1 MPTFAG
7 AVPTYWAVVDQE
19 GRLVFPADLTRRYG
33 LSPGAE
39 VRIDEETNGLRLHRP
54 VTSLAKI
61 YVEPTNLCN
70 LKCRT
75 CVRNAWEESLGRMT
89 EEIFTRIIEDVKN
102 LLHPPTIFFGG
113 LGEPLF
119 HPQIVEMVAR
129 AKNTGCRVEMI
140 TNGTLLEPPIS
151 TGLVKAGLDLL
162 WVSLDGATPESYADV
177 RLGAALPQIINNIE
191 NFHTLRR
198 TNDDKKPEIGIAFVA
213 MKRNIGELPAVLRLC
228 TRLRAS
234 RISITNVIPYTEEL
248 CGQVLYSRVL
258 DEISY
263 APSPLVPNL
272 DLPRIDANEA
282 TREALHYI
290 RRGGYNLSYNGDYNG
305 KGIDRC
311 PFIERGATAIAWD
324 GSLSPC
330 LPLMHDHD
338 GFLDERLR
346 HSRRYLI
353 GNLSKYRLDELWE
366 LPDYQDF
373 RRRVQEFDFSPCTIC
388 GGCDLSETNEEDCY
402 GNTFPTCGGCL
413 WAQSVIQC
421 P

>member
-1 MPTFAG
+1 MNEA
-7 AVPTYWAVVDQE
+7 
-19 GRLVFPADLTRRYG
+19 
-33 LSPGAE
+33 
-39 VRIDEETNGLRLHRP
+39 
-54 VTSLAKI
+54 
-61 YVEPTNLCN
+61 
-70 LKCRT
+70 
-75 CVRNAWEESLGRMT
+75 
-89 EEIFTRIIEDVKN
+89 IFTRIHEDIRNIE
-102 LLHPPTIFFGG
+102 PPPSIFFGG

-129 AKNTGCRVEMI
+129 AKHAGCRVELI
-140 TNGTLLEPPIS
+140 TNGTLLDAS
-151 TGLVKAGLDLL
+151 VSKGLVEAGLDLL
-162 WVSLDGATPESYADV
+162 WVSLDGANPESYADV
-177 RLGAALPQIINNIE
+177 RLGAALPQVIKNVE
-191 NFHTLRR
+191 GFHTLRR
-198 TNDDKKPEIGIAFVA
+198 TIDDQKPEIGIAFVA

-234 RISITNVIPYTEEL
+234 RILISNVLPYTEEL

-258 DEISY
+258 DEITY
-263 APSPLVPNL
+263 NPSPWIPNL
-272 DLPRIDANEA
+272 DLPRIDASEA

-290 RRGGYNLSYNGDYNG
+290 RRGGYNLSYNGDLVG

-338 GFLDERLR
+338 SFLDECPR
-346 HSRRYLI
+346 HSRRCVI
-353 GNLSKYRLDELWE
+353 GNLSEHRLGDLWV
-366 LPDYQDF
+366 LPDYVSF
-373 RRRVQEFDFSPCTIC
+373 RRRVQEFDFSPCTKC

-402 GNTFPTCGGCL
+402 RNTFPTCGGCL